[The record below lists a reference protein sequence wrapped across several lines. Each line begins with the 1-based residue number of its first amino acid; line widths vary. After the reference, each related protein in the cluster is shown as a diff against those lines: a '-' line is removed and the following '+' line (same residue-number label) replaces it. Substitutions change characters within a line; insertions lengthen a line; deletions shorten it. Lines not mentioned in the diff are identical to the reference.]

1 MKIAV
6 FGLGYVGLVSALFHT
21 AGGHRVWGVDSDPMK
36 LQRLR
41 MGLAPIRE
49 PGLDELLTE
58 ALESDRLR
66 VTGDAHEAVAAT
78 DLALICVGT
87 PSSAELGTD
96 LSFVVTVAQQIGRAL
111 ADTSRRYTVLLR
123 STVPPGTTRDHILPG
138 LQAASGRTVPGEISL
153 YFNPE
158 FLRQGSA
165 LDDFRSP
172 PFTVF
177 GTHSF
182 SRSVPTIDLSAMY
195 PGIRAPL
202 LVLSYEEAELLKL
215 ACNSFHAIKIAFANE
230 IGTLAERLNADASRV
245 MDAFKADTKLNLSP
259 LYLRPGFAFGGSC
272 LPKEV
277 RSINHIAA
285 QHRME
290 LPLHDAILRSND
302 AHLERTIVKL
312 NTRETGVIG
321 VLGLVFKPNTD
332 DLRESP
338 SLRLVARLIRLGKD
352 VLVHE
357 PEIDPDLLIGA
368 NLRHLTELLPDY
380 LDRLIDW
387 DTMQQRA
394 DIILLTRGGVVS
406 ASDLAKINV
415 PLLNLT
421 TLGNDNTAIR

>member
-21 AGGHRVWGVDSDPMK
+21 ADGHRVWGVDSDPMK

-41 MGLAPIRE
+41 VGLAPIRE

-66 VTGDAHEAVAAT
+66 VTSDAHEAVAAT

-87 PSSAELGTD
+87 PNSAELGTD
-96 LSFVVTVAQQIGRAL
+96 LSFVVTVAQQIGREL
-111 ADTSRRYTVLLR
+111 AGTSRRYAVLLR
-123 STVPPGTTRDHILPG
+123 STVPPGTTRDHILPA
-138 LQAASGRTVPGEISL
+138 LQATSGRTVPDELSL

-177 GTHSF
+177 GAHSC
-182 SRSVPTIDLSAMY
+182 SGSVPAIDLSAMY

-230 IGTLAERLNADASRV
+230 IGTLAERLNADPSRV

-285 QHRME
+285 QHRMA
-290 LPLHDAILRSND
+290 LPLHHAILRSND
-302 AHLERTIVKL
+302 AHLERAIMKL
-312 NTRETGVIG
+312 NTRDTGVIG
-321 VLGLVFKPNTD
+321 VLGLAFKPNTD

-338 SLRLVARLIRLGKD
+338 SLRLVARLIGLGKD
-352 VLVHE
+352 VLVYE
-357 PEIDPDLLIGA
+357 PEIDPELLMGA
-368 NLRHLTELLPDY
+368 NLRHLTDVLPDY

-394 DIILLTRGGVVS
+394 DLILLTRGDVVS
-406 ASDLAKINV
+406 PSDLAKLNV

-421 TLGNDNTAIR
+421 TLGNDNSAAR